1 MHKTILIP
9 IDLNTGALSPNVIAE
24 VNDYARDKNI
34 KFHFVTVI
42 LPSEQLF
49 DYGLT
54 FPIMTDNAKSEDQ
67 RIKLLLEKLETM
79 TDKFDVPKNQISTGV
94 LLGSPAEA
102 IIENAE
108 KIKADLIIIG
118 SKNPT
123 LKSRLLGSTASALI
137 HYANISVL
145 VVR

>member
-9 IDLNTGALSPNVIAE
+9 IDLNTGALSSNVISE
-24 VNDYARDKNI
+24 VNDYARDKNV
-34 KFHFVTVI
+34 KFYFVTVI

-54 FPIMTDNAKSEDQ
+54 FPVMTDNAKSEDQ
-67 RIKLLLEKLETM
+67 RIKFLLEKLEKI
-79 TDKFDVPKNQISTGV
+79 TDEFDVQKNQISTGV

-123 LKSRLLGSTASALI
+123 LKSRLLGSTASTLI